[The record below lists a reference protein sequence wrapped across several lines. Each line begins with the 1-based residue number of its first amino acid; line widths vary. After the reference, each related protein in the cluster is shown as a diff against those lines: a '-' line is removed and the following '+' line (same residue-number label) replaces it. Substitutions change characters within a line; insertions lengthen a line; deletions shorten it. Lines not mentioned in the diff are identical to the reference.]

1 MTSTMMTAAPTQPT
15 QPARKLGRGALR
27 TYRHLLNQGGWW
39 SVRELCDALEVTRN
53 VSLLPQL
60 YELLDRQHIMRR
72 GAGVAGD
79 PYTYG
84 VTAACV
90 PVPGVE
96 LEVA

>member
-1 MTSTMMTAAPTQPT
+1 MSATTTPQPT
-15 QPARKLGRGALR
+15 TRKLGRGAVR

-39 SVRELCDALEVTRN
+39 SIRELCDALEVTRGE
-53 VSLLPQL
+53 SLMPQL
-60 YELLDRQHIMRR
+60 HKLEDHKHITRR
-72 GAGVAGD
+72 GAGVSGD
-79 PYTYG
+79 PYRYG